1 MLLCQFISDS
11 LVHKHLSIYGFKHN
25 STSLE
30 KICKLQNGKILM
42 YCKDVNTFGA
52 DKDSAM
58 ILYVDKDFILREG
71 FVKYKNSKFCSFGY
85 LKKMHNQLYDFKASN
100 LSFTTKD
107 IVILLSNDSES
118 SYIDCFHN
126 LINSKINR
134 IKHQSN
140 DYKKLYEYWRN
151 NCYSNEYYYKNNIGD
166 RYIDIKINYELI
178 KKDKKALHT
187 ELKKMFKLFNK
198 SKLV

>member
-1 MLLCQFISDS
+1 
-11 LVHKHLSIYGFKHN
+11 
-25 STSLE
+25 
-30 KICKLQNGKILM
+30 
-42 YCKDVNTFGA
+42 
-52 DKDSAM
+52 
-58 ILYVDKDFILREG
+58 
-71 FVKYKNSKFCSFGY
+71 
-85 LKKMHNQLYDFKASN
+85 MHNQLYDFKASN

-118 SYIDCFHN
+118 SYIDCFHK

-166 RYIDIKINYELI
+166 RYIDISVDYNLI
-178 KKDKKALHT
+178 KNDKVKIEDLNQNANTYLFCICISLILILIQQLFSFLIRIIKRAKM
-187 ELKKMFKLFNK
+187 ELTINAMILFINLLIGLIPLLDKRKYFFKK
-198 SKLV
+198 SK